1 MNGHV
6 ARAFG
11 RVVWTDICIWSELH
25 AAPALLSIGN
35 KWLPVCRLSFVGDSE
50 NPAWNGSMMRII
62 FILKQKLTLVLQAYC
77 LTDADEIN
85 PLGIEIWYRTTR
97 RFSIRDGI
105 EAIQLVPKKYW
116 TWYLIMSVNY
126 LSSFQ
131 DK

>member
-50 NPAWNGSMMRII
+50 NPG
-62 FILKQKLTLVLQAYC
+62 LKRQYDEDHFHFKTKTHLVLQAYW

-97 RFSIRDGI
+97 RFFDTRWYRGNSV
-105 EAIQLVPKKYW
+105 VPKKYW
-116 TWYLIMSVNY
+116 TWY
-126 LSSFQ
+126 
-131 DK
+131 